1 MVKFRTLNIGSHS
14 GEVSGPMQAAHAKSS
29 GSGRTF
35 FTGTPLTGASAIEL
49 KKEVSDETKLALYE
63 RATQYL
69 SSIFSRTRDNKVLD
83 LDEGFGIMREIVDTQ
98 TPQDALFIKAIHS
111 DESYRYVLHHS
122 VNVAIYAVKLAE
134 SLGYNRDRQIEVGMA
149 GLLHEVGM
157 ALIPEELIFKS
168 DLSERDFHLFKER
181 PTNGYNILR
190 SIKGPYAYLAEC
202 ALQVYERIDG
212 SGYPKGLKGDEIH
225 EYAQL
230 IGLVDMYEALVHT
243 RPQRDKFLHYN
254 AVKEIINTGKKSFQP
269 RHIKA
274 LLKLF
279 SVFPLLSYV
288 KLNSNAIGK
297 VITTYPDQ
305 PMRPKL
311 QMVMDSQC
319 NMILSERVLN
329 LPENPLLY
337 ITDALS
343 EDDLAAYAEG
353 SYFRDRS
360 LPGAPPPENGNGDL
374 DDAENHPKTPTV
386 ASTKRFWKRFGSK
399 ALSYGAAA
407 AAVLVLASFW
417 LSGKN
422 VDSSQGDVAPA
433 AVVPTSANQAAPRIV
448 GPSPAVAA
456 TDSTPAPADAPAAIA
471 GGNQVHVD
479 VQEAV
484 INDNGAQQPLA
495 EQTVGMA
502 SGAEAIAPGPAAS
515 ARNDHSA
522 APDDVNRPAYP
533 FSVLLGSY
541 DDLQQARQ
549 VAALY
554 EKKGLVSYWVK
565 VDLGDEGVRYRVF
578 GGFFAAA
585 EEAKQ
590 VALAHRLSPLAV
602 KATRYAVQVGAPFQG
617 QGDDVAYDVLQSKG
631 FAPYRVTA
639 ADNAR
644 VTYIGAFYTEKGA
657 RDLMAALDPLGLDS
671 RVVER

>member
-1 MVKFRTLNIGSHS
+1 
-14 GEVSGPMQAAHAKSS
+14 MQTAHAKSS
-29 GSGRTF
+29 GPGRTF

-254 AVKEIINTGKKSFQP
+254 AVKEIINTGKKSFQS

-311 QMVMDSQC
+311 QMVMDSQR
-319 NMILSERVLN
+319 NMILSERILN

-343 EDDLAAYAEG
+343 EDDLVAYAEG
-353 SYFRDRS
+353 AYFRDRS
-360 LPGAPPPENGNGDL
+360 LPGAPPPDNGDQ
-374 DDAENHPKTPTV
+374 DADENHPTVPPV
-386 ASTKRFWKRFGSK
+386 ASTGTFWKRFGSR

-407 AAVLVLASFW
+407 AAVLVLAIFW
-417 LSGKN
+417 LPSQN
-422 VDSSQGDVAPA
+422 VDSFQGDIAPSKRTTASAVAPIAEPA
-433 AVVPTSANQAAPRIV
+433 AS
-448 GPSPAVAA
+448 SPAVGSGDPVA
-456 TDSTPAPADAPAAIA
+456 TPGSPPANPDHKDQTDGA
-471 GGNQVHVD
+471 
-479 VQEAV
+479 EAVV
-484 INDNGAQQPLA
+484 INDNEGQQPLSEA
-495 EQTVGMA
+495 PTIMSSGDETSGIGIEPPSSTQGDG
-502 SGAEAIAPGPAAS
+502 SGA
-515 ARNDHSA
+515 
-522 APDDVNRPAYP
+522 PDPVAVPSYP
-533 FSVLLGSY
+533 FSLLLGSFG
-541 DDLQQARQ
+541 DLQQARQ
-549 VAALY
+549 VAATY
-554 EKKGLVSYWVK
+554 AKKGLVSYWVK
-565 VDLGDEGVRYRVF
+565 VDLGEEGIRYRVF
-578 GGFFAAA
+578 GGYFETADA
-585 EEAKQ
+585 AKQ
-590 VALAHRLSPLAV
+590 AALAHRLSPLAV
-602 KATRYAVQVGAPFQG
+602 KATRYSVQIGKSYHD
-617 QGDDVAYDVLQSKG
+617 QGDETAYEVLQGKG
-631 FAPYRVTA
+631 FAPYRVA
-639 ADNAR
+639 APDNAH

-657 RDLMAALDPLGLDS
+657 RDQMAALNSLGLES